1 MFLISK
7 RAPIQPHDKTHFN
20 DYILYKWNA
29 ILLFC
34 LAVVA
39 SQAIGLIAYQSHAK
53 NVQNMVKMS
62 PRNLDEILKSS
73 I

>member
-1 MFLISK
+1 MECN
-7 RAPIQPHDKTHFN
+7 T
-20 DYILYKWNA
+20 
-29 ILLFC
+29 LFC
-34 LAVVA
+34 LAFDA

-53 NVQNMVKMS
+53 HIQNMVKMS